1 MVYRTS
7 AFGLLAL
14 TLLVSGVSVS
24 ASQRMTGVRES
35 QINEGINGRRD
46 TQLLAQRG
54 NVNENKWFAG
64 VLQSCTRVAKSVK
77 CSVVVRSTEDLTA
90 YVFCGAYNVTRLFD
104 IYGNVYPCVQIQIGN
119 QKSEG
124 DGSEL
129 RSRFPQGTPVKVI
142 LTFNNVSNQ
151 VNEFDT
157 LELHF
162 SGGDRTQKEFLRFK
176 NIKLPS

>member
-14 TLLVSGVSVS
+14 ALLVSGVSVS

-64 VLQSCTRVAKSVK
+64 VLQSCTRAAKSVK
-77 CSVVVRSTEDLTA
+77 CSVVVRSTEDLET
-90 YVFCGAYNVTRLFD
+90 YVRCGSGNVTRLFD

-119 QKSEG
+119 QKNEG
-124 DGSEL
+124 DRSEL
-129 RSRFPQGTPVKVI
+129 QSRFPQGTPVKVI
-142 LTFNNVSNQ
+142 LTFNNAPSQ

-162 SGGDRTQKEFLRFK
+162 YYPDRGFLRFK
-176 NIKLPS
+176 NIKLPG

>member
-14 TLLVSGVSVS
+14 ALLVSGVSVS

-35 QINEGINGRRD
+35 QVNDGINSRRD

-90 YVFCGAYNVTRLFD
+90 YVYCGDDNITRLFD
-104 IYGNVYPCVQIQIGN
+104 IYGNVYPCGQIQIGN

-124 DGSEL
+124 DRSGLS
-129 RSRFPQGTPVKVI
+129 SRFPQGTPVKVI

-162 SGGDRTQKEFLRFK
+162 YSKEFLRFK

>member
-1 MVYRTS
+1 MVYKRS

-14 TLLVSGVSVS
+14 ALLVSGVSVS
-24 ASQRMTGVRES
+24 ASQGMTGVRES
-35 QINEGINGRRD
+35 QVNEGINGSRD
-46 TQLLAQRG
+46 TLLLAQRA

-64 VLQSCTRVAKSVK
+64 VLQSCTRAAKSVK
-77 CSVVVRSTEDLTA
+77 CSVVVRSTEDLEA
-90 YVFCGAYNVTRLFD
+90 YVYCGYGNITRLFD
-104 IYGNVYPCVQIQIGN
+104 IYGNVYPCGQIQIGN

-124 DGSEL
+124 DSSDL

-162 SGGDRTQKEFLRFK
+162 QSKEFLRFK